1 MIPLLLNSHS
11 PSLINYDRQH
21 SVDRLILKCN
31 RDWNKMRVSNF
42 AASAS
47 FLSKIVLLALIVGCV
62 ALLPSTMADL
72 DKLFA
77 KHVPNDPNSN
87 HRQTYAESPV
97 G

>member
-1 MIPLLLNSHS
+1 
-11 PSLINYDRQH
+11 
-21 SVDRLILKCN
+21 
-31 RDWNKMRVSNF
+31 MRVSNF

-72 DKLFA
+72 DKLFKLFA
-77 KHVPNDPNSN
+77 KQVPNDPNSN